1 MTDRRE
7 QPAVAEAAGQIDYSK
22 VITSLL
28 AISIVG
34 LFTFIIGG
42 QTKLS
47 EELMHQGKVQSVN
60 QGVFT
65 EQMNSVRESLDS
77 IKRNMADRY
86 TASDAKDDQRDLK
99 SNIQAI
105 DDRVRSIEM
114 TVHGGKDFRN

>member
-7 QPAVAEAAGQIDYSK
+7 QVAVAEAAGQIDYSK

-99 SNIQAI
+99 SNIKTI
-105 DDRVRSIEM
+105 DDRLRAVEM
-114 TVHGGKDFRN
+114 TVHGGKGMRK